1 MKNIVIVFSVIVCAS
16 FAAEPVAAEP
26 DSGVLHVGWSSVSIT
41 PDKPVALA
49 GQFHKRISTHVQ
61 APVTAT
67 VLALETKDGD
77 RVIDQAITVSCDLVA
92 IRDGIQAKLRERL
105 KGKLAGFDLG
115 KLFLNATHTHTAPVT
130 RTDGWY
136 NVNDKGVMKPDAY
149 VEFMLGQIEGAVIKA
164 WNARAPGGVNWGLG
178 YAVVGYNR
186 RMVYDNGK
194 AAMYGNNKTPNFSH
208 VEGYE
213 DHGVETL
220 FFFDAKKKLT
230 GMVIN
235 VACPS
240 QEVEGARYL
249 SSDFWHDVREIL
261 KQRYGKDLHVL
272 AWTGAAGDQSPHLQ
286 YRKAADQRM
295 RKKRGGISS
304 TRAIGLRIAGAVD
317 EAYAAIKDEVHTHIR
332 FAHHVEDL
340 KLPAWIVTEKQ
351 YQEVKAQYD
360 PIAAKPLDKR
370 STRDIS
376 RMRWHQR
383 VLDRYARQK
392 EQKFYTME
400 LHVLRLGD
408 VAIAT
413 NPFELFIDFGIA
425 MKTRSKAIQV
435 FIVELACNSGGY
447 LPTARAVPGGGYS
460 AIVQSCRV
468 GPKGGKVLVDRTV
481 EVINS
486 MWKK

>member
-1 MKNIVIVFSVIVCAS
+1 MRNFTIFLSVTVCVSVAT
-16 FAAEPVAAEP
+16 AEPE
-26 DSGVLHVGWSSVSIT
+26 SGALHVGWSSVSIT

-67 VLALETKDGD
+67 ALALEVKNKDG
-77 RVIDQAITVSCDLVA
+77 VIDQAITVSCDLVA
-92 IRDGIQAKLRERL
+92 IRQGIQAKLRDRL
-105 KGKLAGFDLG
+105 KGKLAGFDLR

-130 RTDGWY
+130 RADGWY
-136 NVNDKGVMKPDAY
+136 DVNDKGVMKPDEY
-149 VEFMLGQIEGAVIKA
+149 VEFMLKQIEGAVVKA
-164 WNARAPGGVNWGLG
+164 WNSRAPGGVNWGLG

-186 RMVYDNGK
+186 RMVYRNGR
-194 AAMYGNNKTPNFSH
+194 AVMYGNNRTADFSH

-213 DHGVETL
+213 DHSVEVM

-240 QEVEGARYL
+240 QVVEGARYL
-249 SSDFWHDVREIL
+249 SSDFWHDVREVL
-261 KQRYGKDLHVL
+261 RQRYSKDLHVL
-272 AWTGAAGDQSPHLQ
+272 AWTGAGGDQSPHLQ

-295 RKKRGGISS
+295 RKKRGNLSE
-304 TRAIGLRIAGAVD
+304 TRAIALRIASAVD
-317 EAYAAIKDEVHTHIR
+317 EAYGALKDEIHTNIK

-340 KLPAWIVTEKQ
+340 KLPVWKVTDKE
-351 YQEVKAQYD
+351 YQAVKAKFD
-360 PIAAKPLDKR
+360 PLAAKPQNKR
-370 STRDIS
+370 STSDIS
-376 RMRWHQR
+376 HMRWHKR
-383 VLDRYARQK
+383 VLDRHDKQDK
-392 EQKFYTME
+392 QKFYTME

-413 NPFELFIDFGIA
+413 NPFELFVDFGIA

-435 FIVELACNSGGY
+435 FLVELACDTGGY

-460 AIVQSCRV
+460 AIVQSCLV
-468 GPKGGKVLVDRTV
+468 GPDGGKVLVDRTV
-481 EVINS
+481 EVING